1 MTRQEKGLWVT
12 VIVLTAVV
20 LFMGS
25 WMLFSGVLFQDAK
38 KEPEVDSLAVASVQD
53 RAITEEEWTNELKKR
68 YGSEVLM
75 TMMNRQVVELEAQ
88 AAGIKV
94 SPEEVERELDR
105 IGQGYGSKER
115 FLQEMQEQ
123 LGLTEDMLRAETE
136 YRLTLEKIA
145 TADIRI
151 DEAEIDS
158 YLNEHPD
165 QFRPQKQLDLS
176 FIKVASESEAE
187 EVMDRLENGEDFA
200 ALAEEVSIDEY
211 TRDYGGRIGL
221 VEEDDPFQPA
231 ALMETARTLSK
242 GDIAGPIR
250 LEDGYAVV
258 YVHDIIVPETLDEQL
273 VREAVRKQLALEQA
287 ASLSELESRLRD
299 KYAARM
305 VAGIPGKPLDH
316 K

>member
-25 WMLFSGVLFQDAK
+25 WMLFSGVLFRDAK
-38 KEPEVDSLAVASVQD
+38 KEPEVDSPVVASVQD
-53 RAITEEEWTNELKKR
+53 RAITEEEWTNELKKK

-75 TMMNRQVVELEAQ
+75 AMINREVVELEAQ

-94 SPEEVERELDR
+94 SPEEVDRELNR

-123 LGLTEDMLRAETE
+123 LGLTEVMLRAETE
-136 YRLTLEKIA
+136 YKLTLEKIA
-145 TADIRI
+145 TVGIRI

-158 YLNEHPD
+158 YLKEHPD

-176 FIKVASESEAE
+176 FIKVASETEAE
-187 EVMDRLENGEDFA
+187 KVMDRLENGGDFA
-200 ALAEEVSIDEY
+200 TLAKEVSIDEY

-221 VEEDDPFQPA
+221 VEEDDPFQPD
-231 ALMETARTLSK
+231 ALMETAKALSK

-258 YVHDIIVPETLDEQL
+258 FVRDIIMPETLDEHV

-287 ASLSELESRLRD
+287 ESLSELERKLRD

-305 VAGIPGKPLDH
+305 VAGIPGRSLDY
-316 K
+316 